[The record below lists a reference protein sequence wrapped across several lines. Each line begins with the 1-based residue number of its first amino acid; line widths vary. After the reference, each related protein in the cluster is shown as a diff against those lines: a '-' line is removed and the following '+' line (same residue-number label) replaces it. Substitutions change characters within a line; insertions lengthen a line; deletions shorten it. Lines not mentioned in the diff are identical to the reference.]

1 MRLKKDKFG
10 CRNVWIFIRPTHS
23 MEGSFMQDSTKEII
37 LYFGRGGSHGVVF
50 VNNFLIKQAS
60 KQRSSL
66 YTKILAP

>member
-1 MRLKKDKFG
+1 
-10 CRNVWIFIRPTHS
+10 
-23 MEGSFMQDSTKEII
+23 MQDSTKEII